1 MKKRISITFIALSPA
16 LASAQTVQNTYVD
29 RDQVALGVTVLL
41 VAFILVFLLE
51 LTRRYFR
58 YRLKERIL
66 ESGATEE
73 LATLLLKPDRNQNLR
88 DCIKWL
94 AIFLGLTLAFAIIS
108 FLNPA
113 VWAALAVL
121 SLCLSGSFLAY
132 YLFLKRTDQ

>member
-16 LASAQTVQNTYVD
+16 LASAQTVQSTYVD

-73 LATLLLKPDRNQNLR
+73 LATLLLQPDRRENLR
-88 DCIKWL
+88 GCIKWL
-94 AIFLGLTLAFAIIS
+94 AIFLGLTLGFAVIS